1 MQENYRISIL
11 GRQIVDGQP
20 EEVELTTFGQY
31 TIKNGKRY
39 IMYREYEEGEP
50 ASRGRT
56 SVLKVEKDCVTL
68 LRSGGD
74 ETHLVLERG
83 KRHL

>member
-50 ASRGRT
+50 ASAVAKRLSQKYSRRKRDVYAM
-56 SVLKVEKDCVTL
+56 VLDMQ
-68 LRSGGD
+68 
-74 ETHLVLERG
+74 
-83 KRHL
+83 